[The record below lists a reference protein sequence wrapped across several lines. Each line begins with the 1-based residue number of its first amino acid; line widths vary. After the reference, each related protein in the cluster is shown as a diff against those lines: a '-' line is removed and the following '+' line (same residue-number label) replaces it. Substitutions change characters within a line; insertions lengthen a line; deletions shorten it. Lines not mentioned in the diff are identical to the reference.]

1 MLPMT
6 MRELARLAGVSQA
19 TVSLALRNHPR
30 ISNETKARIV
40 TLVKKHKYVVDGRVS
55 ELMRT
60 IRVHSAEQLTGCL
73 GLISLYPEEKPWQ
86 NVKRRPHLS
95 RLHRSMVK
103 RAGELGYRVEAFWV
117 KNPEMTLK
125 RLAQILEARGIRG
138 LLSLGAPELEEE
150 IPGDLRPF
158 VIVTQ
163 GTSIAT
169 RLHRILGHWVH
180 DTTLLLTTLKA
191 RGYRRPGLIL
201 QQHQDGRNAHII
213 AAMYLYFSRY
223 DFDRLDIPILY
234 AGSHVDQEAMG
245 EWFDQHRPDVL
256 VYYDHENH
264 FRSIEIFLQNRKLI
278 VPRDIGLAVLDATVQ
293 IDGVSGVH
301 QNIEQMGVSA
311 VEMVVS
317 RLQQGETALPKF
329 AKVESVEGTWIE
341 GETLRLK

>member
-1 MLPMT
+1 
-6 MRELARLAGVSQA
+6 
-19 TVSLALRNHPR
+19 
-30 ISNETKARIV
+30 
-40 TLVKKHKYVVDGRVS
+40 VDGRVA

-60 IRVHSAEQLTGCL
+60 IRLHSAEQLTGCL

-86 NVKRRPHLS
+86 NLKRRPHLA

-103 RAGELGYRVEAFWV
+103 RASELGYRAEAFWV
-117 KNPEMTLK
+117 KNPDVNLK

-150 IPGDLRPF
+150 IPTELRQF

-163 GTSIAT
+163 GTSIVT

-191 RGYRRPGLIL
+191 RGYRRPGFIL

-213 AAMYLYFSRY
+213 ASMYLYFSRY

-234 AGSHVDQEAMG
+234 AGSHVDQETMG
-245 EWFDQHRPDVL
+245 EWFSRHRPDVI

-264 FRSIEIFLQNRKLI
+264 FRSIESFLKNRKLV
-278 VPRDIGLAVLDATVQ
+278 VPRDIGLAVLDATVH
-293 IDGVSGVH
+293 IEGVSGVH

-311 VEMVVS
+311 VDMVVS
-317 RLQQGETALPKF
+317 RLHQGETALPKV
-329 AKVESVEGTWIE
+329 AKIESVEGTWIE
-341 GETLRLK
+341 GETLRVK

>member
-1 MLPMT
+1 MT
-6 MRELARLAGVSQA
+6 MRELAQLAGVSQA
-19 TVSLALRNHPR
+19 TISLALRNHPR
-30 ISNETKARIV
+30 ISAETKARV
-40 TLVKKHKYVVDGRVS
+40 AALVKKHKYVVDGRVS

-60 IRVHSAEQLTGCL
+60 IRSHSTDQLTGCL
-73 GLISLYPEEKPWQ
+73 GLISFYPEEHPWLSL
-86 NVKRRPHLS
+86 KRRPHLA

-103 RAGELGYRVEAFWV
+103 RAGELGYRVEPFWV
-117 KNPEMTLK
+117 RNPAMNLK
-125 RLAQILEARGIRG
+125 RLSRILEARGILG
-138 LLSLGAPELEEE
+138 LLSLGAPDLEEE
-150 IPGDLRPF
+150 IPPELRPF
-158 VIVTQ
+158 LIVTQ

-169 RLHRILGHWVH
+169 HLHRILGHWVH

-234 AGSHVDQEAMG
+234 AGSFVDQAALGQWYAE
-245 EWFDQHRPDVL
+245 HRPDVL

-264 FRSIEIFLQNRKLI
+264 YPSIEAFLKKRKLA
-278 VPRDIGLAVLDATVQ
+278 VPRDIGLAVLDATVH
-293 IDGVSGVH
+293 IDGITGVH

-311 VEMVVS
+311 VDMLVS
-317 RLQQGETALPKF
+317 RLQHGETGIPKV

-341 GETLRLK
+341 GETLRRK

>member
-1 MLPMT
+1 MT
-6 MRELARLAGVSQA
+6 MRELAVLAGVSQA

-30 ISNETKARIV
+30 ISVETRVRVAA
-40 TLVKKHKYVVDGRVS
+40 LVKKHHYVVDGRVA

-60 IRVHSAEQLTGCL
+60 IRSHSPEQLTGCL
-73 GLISLYPEEKPWQ
+73 GLISFYPEERPWQ
-86 NVKRRPHLS
+86 NVKRRPHLA
-95 RLHRSMVK
+95 RMERSMVE
-103 RAGELGYRVEAFWV
+103 RADELGYRIEPFWI
-117 KNPEMTLK
+117 KNPAMNLK
-125 RLAQILEARGIRG
+125 RLAQILEARGIKG

-150 IPGDLRPF
+150 IPPELQPF

-163 GTSIAT
+163 GTSIGT

-223 DFDRLDIPILY
+223 DFDRLDIPLLY
-234 AGSHVDQEAMG
+234 AGSFVDQDAMG
-245 EWFDQHRPDVL
+245 EWFNKHRPDVIL
-256 VYYDHENH
+256 YYDHENH
-264 FRSIEIFLQNRKLI
+264 YRSIETFLRNRKLA
-278 VPRDIGLAVLDATVQ
+278 VPRDIGLAVLDATVH
-293 IDGVSGVH
+293 IAGVSGVH

-311 VEMVVS
+311 VEMLVS
-317 RLQQGETALPKF
+317 RLQQGEAGLPKV
-329 AKVESVEGTWIE
+329 AKVESVEGKWIE